1 MDVTSK
7 APRGAPGAGR
17 RSYTPRHGGT
27 DADPQGPS
35 EEAPAPAGR
44 AASGAHA
51 APTAG
56 AHAAPTA
63 AGPVD
68 DAQRFELLV
77 AELHAPLLAYLVRR
91 TDRQTAADVL
101 ADVLLVLW
109 RRRDEI
115 PPDAALPW
123 SYGVARRCLANARRG
138 ANRRE
143 ALVARLVIVDPPRP
157 VDGPEAADVVD
168 DGALRDAM
176 SRLTPPEAEAL
187 TLWAWEGLAPAE
199 IAVALGV
206 TPNAVSIRL
215 HRAKIHLREWLEFH
229 DRKERD
235 GSRTG
240 TGRGEEER

>member
-1 MDVTSK
+1 MDVTTK

-27 DADPQGPS
+27 DAGPQGASEAAPS
-35 EEAPAPAGR
+35 PAPVR
-44 AASGAHA
+44 EPAAVRGAHA
-51 APTAG
+51 APTS
-56 AHAAPTA
+56 
-63 AGPVD
+63 AGPLD
-68 DAQRFELLV
+68 DAHRFELLV

-101 ADVLLVLW
+101 GDVLLVLW
-109 RRRDEI
+109 RRRDQI

-143 ALVARLVIVDPPRP
+143 ALVARLVIVDPPRH
-157 VDGPEAADVVD
+157 VEGPEAADVVD
-168 DGALRDAM
+168 DRALRDAM
-176 SRLTPPEAEAL
+176 VRLTPPEAEAL
-187 TLWAWEGLAPAE
+187 TLWAWEGLSPAE

-215 HRAKIHLREWLEFH
+215 HRAKIHLREWLEVH
-229 DRKERD
+229 DRKDHGRD
-235 GSRTG
+235 RTG